1 MFNTKIVAPAIL
13 LSSICILQPA
23 HAENT
28 SRNTPSS
35 TIPTQGNVKDKHTAA
50 DLLGTSAANL
60 QTTQSSQAKAPQL
73 LGIAIRQSDLDF
85 VRLEP
90 ALSPS
95 DFLRVDEDPGLKIQ
109 FESIDNRRPL
119 P

>member
-1 MFNTKIVAPAIL
+1 MFNAKIFAPALL
-13 LSSICILQPA
+13 LSSICIPQPA
-23 HAENT
+23 RAENT
-28 SRNTPSS
+28 PQNIPPS
-35 TIPTQGNVKDKHTAA
+35 TVPTQGNVKNKQTAA

-60 QTTQSSQAKAPQL
+60 QTTQSGQVQVPQT
-73 LGIAIRQSDLDF
+73 LGIAIRQSDLEF

-109 FESIDNRRPL
+109 LDAVDDQLQSP
-119 P
+119 